1 MAGVFRAVTNIG
13 RNPTFDAQKL
23 TVESFF
29 LDADENLY
37 GRKLCL
43 HFIDR
48 IRGEVRFSSSDKLQ
62 GADSKGYCYCA

>member
-1 MAGVFRAVTNIG
+1 M
-13 RNPTFDAQKL
+13 
-23 TVESFF
+23 ESFF

-48 IRGEVRFSSSDKLQ
+48 IRGEVRFSSPDKLQ
-62 GADSKGYCYCA
+62 EQIAKDIATAREMLLQA